1 MRKRSAKKKRST
13 ATRIRTKA
21 VMKKRVTKDTSDE
34 VIVTKTEIPTE
45 PIQITDFFN
54 TDYCNFGSYDNY
66 RKLASIVDGF
76 KPSAR
81 KCIYI
86 ILKDKI
92 TNLFK
97 VQNLCARVSE
107 KTNYIHGAT
116 SLYGVIVGLA
126 QNFVGTNNVPLL
138 QRKGNFGNRLIPD
151 ASADRYIFTCA
162 EKYLDDIIK
171 EEDND
176 ILIEQVFEGDVIEP
190 KFYVPIIP
198 LILVNG
204 SIGLTTGFTQKILP
218 RNPKELIEW
227 INCKLDKTKFK
238 GKLLPYYK
246 GFLGTIKET
255 SKGVYDIYGAYEKIS
270 ANRIR
275 ITDIP
280 CGPGISGFR
289 DLKSYLAILDKL
301 VETKK
306 IKDYYD
312 YSESNQY
319 NIEVVFYRNEKNGL
333 DIDKSDLYKELRL
346 VKSVNESYSSMNEE
360 NKVVEYKS
368 VEDILNNYFKVRYS
382 FYEKRKENIIQKLTN
397 KILTE
402 VSKYTFIKGVID
414 GDIILN
420 NKSEEQIIKKIETI
434 KNIIKVNDSYDYLL
448 NMPLSSITKEKYE
461 KLKENI
467 KELNKQLN
475 DIKNETIEEMWK
487 KDLAKLNFD

>member
-1 MRKRSAKKKRST
+1 MKKKTAKKKNTAVRVRSR
-13 ATRIRTKA
+13 AS
-21 VMKKRVTKDTSDE
+21 MKKKVTKDTSSTIIVEKPE
-34 VIVTKTEIPTE
+34 VPSI

-66 RKLASIVDGF
+66 RKLASIIDGL

-81 KCIYI
+81 KCVYI

-92 TNLFK
+92 TDLFK

-126 QNFVGTNNVPLL
+126 QNFVGTNNVPLF
-138 QRKGNFGNRLIPD
+138 QRKGNFGNRLIPE
-151 ASADRYIFTCA
+151 ASADRYIFTCS
-162 EKYLDDIIK
+162 EKYLTDILK

-190 KFYVPIIP
+190 KFYVPVIP
-198 LILVNG
+198 LILANG

-218 RNPKELIEW
+218 RNPQELIEW
-227 INCKLDKTKFK
+227 IKAKLDKTKFK

-255 SKGVYDIYGAYEKIS
+255 SKGVYDIYGKYEKVS

-280 CGPGISGFR
+280 CGPGISGYR
-289 DLKSYLAILDKL
+289 DLKSYLAVLDRL
-301 VETKK
+301 IETKK
-306 IKDYYD
+306 IKDYED
-312 YSESNQY
+312 KSESNQY
-319 NIEVVFYRNEKNGL
+319 NIEVVFFRNEKNGL
-333 DIDKSDLYKELRL
+333 DIDKDDLYKELRL
-346 VKSVNESYSSMNEE
+346 VKSVTESYSSMNEE

-382 FYEKRKENIIQKLTN
+382 FYEKRKENMISKLTN

-414 GDIILN
+414 GDIVLN
-420 NKSEEQIIKKIETI
+420 NKSEEQIIKKISTI
-434 KNIIKVNDSYDYLL
+434 KNIIKVNDNYDYLL

-467 KELNKQLN
+467 KELNNQLN
-475 DIKNETIEEMWK
+475 ILKKETVEEMWK
-487 KDLAKLNFD
+487 KDLDKLKSI

>member
-1 MRKRSAKKKRST
+1 MKKRSAKKKRSK
-13 ATRIRTKA
+13 AIRIKTKA
-21 VMKKRVTKDTSDE
+21 VMNKRVTKESSNTVVLEKPETPS
-34 VIVTKTEIPTE
+34 I

-66 RKLASIVDGF
+66 RKLASIVDGL

-107 KTNYIHGAT
+107 KTNYIHGAV

-126 QNFVGTNNVPLL
+126 QDFVGTNNIPLL
-138 QRKGNFGNRLIPD
+138 QRKGNFGNRLIPE
-151 ASADRYIFTCA
+151 ASADRYIFTCS
-162 EKYLDDIIK
+162 EKYLTDILK

-176 ILIEQVFEGDVIEP
+176 VLIEQVFEGDVIEP
-190 KFYVPIIP
+190 KFYVPVIP
-198 LILVNG
+198 LILANG

-227 INCKLDKTKFK
+227 IECKLDGKKYK

-255 SKGVYDIYGAYEKIS
+255 GKGVYDIYGAYEKIS
-270 ANRIR
+270 ASRIR

-280 CGPGISGFR
+280 CGPGISGYR
-289 DLKSYLAILDKL
+289 DLKSYLSVLDKL
-301 VETKK
+301 VESKK
-306 IKDYYD
+306 IKDYED
-312 YSESNQY
+312 KSESNQY
-319 NIEVVFYRNEKNGL
+319 NIEVIFYRNEKNGL
-333 DIDKSDLYKELRL
+333 DIDKDDLYKELRL
-346 VKSVNESYSSMNEE
+346 VKTVNESYSSMNEE

-368 VEDILNNYFKVRYS
+368 VEDILNNYFKVRYK
-382 FYEKRKENIIQKLTN
+382 FYEKRKENMINKLTN
-397 KILTE
+397 KILIE

-414 GDIILN
+414 GDIVLN
-420 NKSEEQIIKKIETI
+420 NKSEEQIVKKISSI

-448 NMPLSSITKEKYE
+448 NMPLSSITKEKYA
-461 KLKENI
+461 KLKESI
-467 KELNKQLN
+467 KELNEQLN
-475 DIKNETIEEMWK
+475 VLKKETIEDMWK
-487 KDLAKLNFD
+487 KELKKLQF

>member
-1 MRKRSAKKKRST
+1 MA
-13 ATRIRTKA
+13 RTKKTKEVEVKKPVETVA
-21 VMKKRVTKDTSDE
+21 VD
-34 VIVTKTEIPTE
+34 
-45 PIQITDFFN
+45 PINITDFFN

-66 RKLASIVDGF
+66 RKLASIVDGL

-92 TNLFK
+92 KELYK
-97 VQNLCARVSE
+97 VQNLCGRVSE
-107 KTNYIHGAT
+107 RTNYIHGAG

-126 QNFVGTNNVPLL
+126 QDFVGTNNIPLL
-138 QRKGNFGNRLIPD
+138 QRKGNFGNRLIPE
-151 ASADRYIFTCA
+151 ASADRYIFTCS
-162 EKYLDDIIK
+162 EKYLTDIIK

-190 KFYVPIIP
+190 KFYVPVIP
-198 LILVNG
+198 LILANG

-255 SKGVYDIYGAYEKIS
+255 GKGTYDIYGAYEKIS
-270 ANRIR
+270 ASRIR

-280 CGPGISGFR
+280 CGPGISGYR
-289 DLKSYLAILDKL
+289 DLKSYLAVLDKL

-306 IKDYYD
+306 IKDYED
-312 YSESNQY
+312 KSESNQY
-319 NIEVVFYRNEKNGL
+319 NIEVIFYRNEKNGL
-333 DIDKSDLYKELRL
+333 DIDKDDLMKELKL
-346 VKSVNESYSSMNEE
+346 VKSVNESYCSLDEE

-368 VEDILNNYFKVRYS
+368 VEDILNAYFKIRYK
-382 FYEKRKENIIQKLTN
+382 FYEKRKENIINKLTN

-402 VSKYTFIKGVID
+402 VSKYTFIKAVVD
-414 GDIILN
+414 GDIVLN
-420 NKSEEQIIKKIETI
+420 NKSEEQIVKKLEKT
-434 KNIIKVNDSYDYLL
+434 KNIIKVNDSYDYLFI
-448 NMPLSSITKEKYE
+448 MPISSITKEKYA
-461 KLKENI
+461 KLKEQI
-467 KELNKQLN
+467 KELNAELSN
-475 DIKNETIEEMWK
+475 IKKETIEEMWK
-487 KDLAKLNFD
+487 KDLSKLKL

>member
-1 MRKRSAKKKRST
+1 MGRKKKV
-13 ATRIRTKA
+13 IE
-21 VMKKRVTKDTSDE
+21 E
-34 VIVTKTEIPTE
+34 VKEVKPQISVE

-54 TDYCNFGSYDNY
+54 TDYCNFSSYDNY
-66 RKLASIVDGF
+66 RKLASIIDGL

-92 TNLFK
+92 KELFK

-107 KTNYIHGAT
+107 KTNYIHGAI

-126 QNFVGTNNVPLL
+126 QDFVGTNNVPLL
-138 QRKGNFGNRLIPD
+138 QRKGNFGNRLIPE
-151 ASADRYIFTCA
+151 ASADRYIFTCS
-162 EKYLDDIIK
+162 EKYLTDIIK
-171 EEDND
+171 EEDD
-176 ILIEQVFEGDVIEP
+176 DVLVEQVFEGKVIEP

-204 SIGLTTGFTQKILP
+204 SVGLTTGFTQKILP
-218 RNPKELIEW
+218 RDPNELINW

-246 GFLGTIKET
+246 GYLGTVKEVE
-255 SKGVYDIYGAYEKIS
+255 KGVYDIIGSYEKIS
-270 ANRIR
+270 SNRIR

-280 CGPGISGFR
+280 CGPGIGGYR
-289 DLKSYLAILDKL
+289 DLKSYLAVLDKL
-301 VETKK
+301 VDTKK

-312 YSESNQY
+312 KSESNKY
-319 NIEVVFYRNEKNGL
+319 DIEVVFFRNEKNGL
-333 DIDKSDLYKELRL
+333 DIDKDDLIKELKL
-346 VKSVNESYSSMNEE
+346 VKTVNESYCSLNED

-368 VEDILNNYFKVRYS
+368 VEDILNNYFKVRYK
-382 FYEKRKENIIQKLTN
+382 FYEKRKENIINKLTN

-414 GDIILN
+414 GDIVLQ
-420 NKSEEQIIKKIETI
+420 NKSEEQIVKKLEKT

-448 NMPLSSITKEKYE
+448 NMPLSSITKEKYN
-461 KLKENI
+461 KLKEQI
-467 KELNKQLN
+467 KELNVELTTVKKQTVE
-475 DIKNETIEEMWK
+475 DMWK
-487 KDLAKLNFD
+487 TDLKKLKI

>member
-1 MRKRSAKKKRST
+1 LKKHSANKKKRR
-13 ATRIRTKA
+13 ATRTKTRIA
-21 VMKKRVTKDTSDE
+21 MKKRVTKTTPETVVIEKPE
-34 VIVTKTEIPTE
+34 VPSI

-66 RKLASIVDGF
+66 RKLASIVDGL

-92 TNLFK
+92 KDLFK

-107 KTNYIHGAT
+107 KTNYIHGAV

-138 QRKGNFGNRLIPD
+138 QRKGNFGNRLIPE
-151 ASADRYIFTCA
+151 ASADRYIFTCS
-162 EKYLDDIIK
+162 EKYLTDIFK

-190 KFYVPIIP
+190 KFYVPVIP

-227 INCKLDKTKFK
+227 IKCKLDKKKYT
-238 GKLLPYYK
+238 GKLLPYYN

-270 ANRIR
+270 ASRIR

-280 CGPGISGFR
+280 CGPGISGYR

-319 NIEVVFYRNEKNGL
+319 NIEVIFYRNEKNGL
-333 DIDKSDLYKELRL
+333 DIDKDDLYKELRL
-346 VKSVNESYSSMNEE
+346 VKSVNESYSSLNEE

-368 VEDILNNYFKVRYS
+368 IEDILNNYFKVRYK
-382 FYEKRKENIIQKLTN
+382 FYENRKENMINKLTN
-397 KILTE
+397 KILME

-414 GDIILN
+414 GDIVLN
-420 NKSEEQIIKKIETI
+420 NKSEEQIIKKIEKI

-461 KLKENI
+461 KLKESI
-467 KELNKQLN
+467 KELNAQLN
-475 DIKNETIEEMWK
+475 ALKKETIEDMWK
-487 KDLAKLNFD
+487 KDLEKLKF

>member
-1 MRKRSAKKKRST
+1 MKKKTAKKKNTAVRVRSR
-13 ATRIRTKA
+13 AS
-21 VMKKRVTKDTSDE
+21 MKKRVTKDTSSTVVLE
-34 VIVTKTEIPTE
+34 KPEIPSI

-66 RKLASIVDGF
+66 RKLASIVDGL

-81 KCIYI
+81 KCVYI

-92 TNLFK
+92 TDLFK

-138 QRKGNFGNRLIPD
+138 QRKGNFGNRLIPE

-162 EKYLDDIIK
+162 EKYLTDILK

-176 ILIEQVFEGDVIEP
+176 VLIEQVFEGDVIEP
-190 KFYVPIIP
+190 KFYVPVIP

-227 INCKLDKTKFK
+227 IKCKLDKIKFK
-238 GKLLPYYK
+238 GKLLPYYN

-270 ANRIR
+270 ANRIK

-280 CGPGISGFR
+280 CGPGISGYR
-289 DLKSYLAILDKL
+289 DLKSYLAVLDRL

-319 NIEVVFYRNEKNGL
+319 HIEVVFFRNEKNGL
-333 DIDKSDLYKELRL
+333 DIDKDDLYKELRL
-346 VKSVNESYSSMNEE
+346 VKTVNESYSSMNEE

-382 FYEKRKENIIQKLTN
+382 FYEKRKENMINKLTN
-397 KILTE
+397 KILME

-414 GDIILN
+414 GDIVLQ
-420 NKSEEQIIKKIETI
+420 NKSEEQIIKKISTV

-448 NMPLSSITKEKYE
+448 NMPLSSITKEKYN
-461 KLKENI
+461 KLKEQI
-467 KELNKQLN
+467 KELNNQLN
-475 DIKNETIEEMWK
+475 TLKKETIEEMWK
-487 KDLAKLNFD
+487 KDLSKLKF